1 MTAIAAAIL
10 FSTGGAAVKA
20 ASLTSWQ
27 VASLRC
33 GVAALALPLLLPAA
47 RRRPPLRVWPVAL
60 AYAGT
65 LTCFVVATKWTT
77 AANAIF
83 LQATAPLY
91 VLCVAPW
98 LLKERIR
105 GRDVL
110 FMAFLAAGMALFFL
124 GAQAPTATAPRPLAG
139 NLVGVLAG
147 MCWGMTV
154 LGLRWLESTGDA
166 GGPGAGAPGAAGPAV
181 MVGSVLTFVVCL
193 PAAWPLTSISVTDAA
208 TVVFLGVV
216 QIALAYRLLTSAVR
230 HLPALEVS
238 LLLLLDPVLNP
249 LWAWLF
255 HRETPEAWAVA
266 GCSIILLATAGHL
279 LLSSGSGKQPPGAHS
294 PAVQPP
300 VTGQPL

>member
-1 MTAIAAAIL
+1 
-10 FSTGGAAVKA
+10 
-20 ASLTSWQ
+20 
-27 VASLRC
+27 
-33 GVAALALPLLLPAA
+33 
-47 RRRPPLRVWPVAL
+47 
-60 AYAGT
+60 
-65 LTCFVVATKWTT
+65 
-77 AANAIF
+77 
-83 LQATAPLY
+83 
-91 VLCVAPW
+91 
-98 LLKERIR
+98 
-105 GRDVL
+105 
-110 FMAFLAAGMALFFL
+110 MAFLAAGMALFFL